1 MRFRDLDPEA
11 IARVTHRGGAH
22 GITHLRSAHGLRSAR
37 LLRVQVHGALIA
49 SPSRVARRRPGGLFV
64 ALVHGGERIHDAA
77 DFGGRALRLTS
88 AVKRRG
94 RSATAS
100 LLRFG

>member
-11 IARVTHRGGAH
+11 IARVTRRGGAH

-49 SPSRVARRRPGGLFV
+49 SPSRVARRRPGGLLSPSFTAV
-64 ALVHGGERIHDAA
+64 SASTMRRTLAGE
-77 DFGGRALRLTS
+77 LC
-88 AVKRRG
+88 V
-94 RSATAS
+94 
-100 LLRFG
+100 